1 MVLKTECR
9 CIDSSLKS
17 ILDAAIHNL
26 EKESIGTRTDDYER
40 VKLDL
45 EKHLEALKN
54 MGIPDSQIE
63 TMRQSIPRDPI
74 FKQFDDLKTWLNECE
89 CSETDVIDWTQFP
102 YHEIGYRAPE
112 GTPGSRATAFKS
124 IVNQIES
131 GLCDVSGVST
141 QEALGNAYKIEALSE
156 KSIKALEQDTKV
168 REHMNKKY
176 PGGWAQASYKLEL
189 VKLGILTPHEYD
201 NWNNMITEVKSSC
214 GGKDFYNKW
223 ENDIYNIRK
232 ELKKKGIDIKIYP
245 KPEQLKRK

>member
-102 YHEIGYRAPE
+102 YHEVGYKKIRTAVPGIGRI
-112 GTPGSRATAFKS
+112 SS
-124 IVNQIES
+124 M
-131 GLCDVSGVST
+131 
-141 QEALGNAYKIEALSE
+141 E
-156 KSIKALEQDTKV
+156 KQLEQCGVTSGRTKELLDKISEYETKIIDEV
-168 REHMNKKY
+168 TNNVLVETNIKNMY
-176 PGGWAQASYKLEL
+176 PKEEDRTGANIAHYMD
-189 VKLGILTPHEYD
+189 KLGILSKEAKEDYFNIGHEIQNVCPD
-201 NWNNMITEVKSSC
+201 RKVFTDLHK
-214 GGKDFYNKW
+214 K
-223 ENDIYNIRK
+223 IYGIRV
-232 ELKKKGIDIKIYP
+232 KKGWARRSDIGIFG
-245 KPEQLKRK
+245 R

>member
-26 EKESIGTRTDDYER
+26 EKESVGTRTDDYER

-102 YHEIGYRAPE
+102 YHEIGYKAP
-112 GTPGSRATAFKS
+112 
-124 IVNQIES
+124 IVRT
-131 GLCDVSGVST
+131 GKTG
-141 QEALGNAYKIEALSE
+141 EACIISPSE
-156 KSIKALEQDTKV
+156 KQELDIKLTQLANKYVYSLRDPVFLTDMKNKYGDKKITASNVRYEVVKRGIMSEQEMTEFNEIANELDT
-168 REHMNKKY
+168 
-176 PGGWAQASYKLEL
+176 
-189 VKLGILTPHEYD
+189 
-201 NWNNMITEVKSSC
+201 SC
-214 GGKDFYNKW
+214 GRDKGKTR
-223 ENDIYNIRK
+223 NIHDTRLLHERHEAGLLTEK
-232 ELKKKGIDIKIYP
+232 REKYF
-245 KPEQLKRK
+245 EKRK

>member
-26 EKESIGTRTDDYER
+26 EKESVGTRTDDYER

-102 YHEIGYRAPE
+102 YHEIGYKAP
-112 GTPGSRATAFKS
+112 
-124 IVNQIES
+124 IVRT
-131 GLCDVSGVST
+131 GKTG
-141 QEALGNAYKIEALSE
+141 EACTISPSE
-156 KSIKALEQDTKV
+156 KQELDIKLTQLANKYVYSLRDPVFLTDMKNKYGDKKITASNVRYEVVKRGIMSEQEMTEFNEIANELDT
-168 REHMNKKY
+168 
-176 PGGWAQASYKLEL
+176 
-189 VKLGILTPHEYD
+189 
-201 NWNNMITEVKSSC
+201 SC
-214 GGKDFYNKW
+214 GRDKGKTR
-223 ENDIYNIRK
+223 NIHDTRLLHERHEAGLLTEK
-232 ELKKKGIDIKIYP
+232 REKYF
-245 KPEQLKRK
+245 EKRK